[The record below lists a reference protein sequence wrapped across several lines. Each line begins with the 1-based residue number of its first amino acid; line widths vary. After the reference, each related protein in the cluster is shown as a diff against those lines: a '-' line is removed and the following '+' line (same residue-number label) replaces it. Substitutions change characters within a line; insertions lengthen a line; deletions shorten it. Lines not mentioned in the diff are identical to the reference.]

1 MVERKDLTGKFI
13 KVSEPE
19 PHVLLVELSRGPV
32 NAFHE
37 PFWREFGRVF
47 NDISNDPSVRAVV
60 LASSLPK
67 LFSGGLDFGGMSS
80 LDAFDKDPGR
90 KALQIR
96 EQIAQFQDA
105 IAAPERCPVPVVAAI
120 HGVAYGLA
128 IDIVSA
134 CDVRYAAEN
143 VRFSVKEV
151 DIGLAADIGTL
162 ARLPKI
168 TGNQSFVRE
177 LAFTGR
183 DFTAAEALQ
192 MGLVSKVVSGGRDQV
207 VAAALQTAKLIA
219 SKSPIAVLGTKRV
232 LLHARDNTVQS
243 NLEYV
248 ATWNSAMLQSSDTP
262 SALKGAMEKKPATF
276 PNLGKPPTAKL

>member
-1 MVERKDLTGKFI
+1 MSDRKDLSGKFI

-47 NDISNDPSVRAVV
+47 DDISNDPSVRAVV

-67 LFSGGLDFGGMSS
+67 LFSGGLDFGGLSS
-80 LDAFDKDPGR
+80 LGTFDKDPGR

-96 EQIAQFQDA
+96 EHIAQFQDS
-105 IAAPERCPVPVVAAI
+105 IAAPERCPVPVIAAI

-128 IDIVSA
+128 IDIMSA

-143 VRFSVKEV
+143 ARFSVKEV

-183 DFTAAEALQ
+183 DFSAAEALQ
-192 MGLVSKVVSGGRDQV
+192 MGLISKIVAGSRDQV

-262 SALKGAMEKKPATF
+262 SALKGAMEKKSATF